1 MVVVVTGSNMLT
13 CLLTLTLTSALLKVS
28 KGQSAAGV
36 FLLIEGGGYT
46 FNFTAALAACHSRH
60 ATMATVANMEEA
72 LRHGLQTCKF
82 GWVTEQVAVIPRL
95 TASDRCGKGKTGL
108 IRWNAGTDQAFAVFC
123 INATATT
130 PTSNSSTTSAPSPTT
145 AVKTS
150 PTSHQVPISTTTSP
164 SLTHHPSSSS
174 LASSAH
180 ALPSHVITSWP
191 TSSSSRSSFT
201 STPTH
206 ASNQQTQRPV
216 KAPLRVVWMVFIVL
230 GIVFL
235 MVTVAGVSCYY
246 YKLKSGSC
254 RSQVLQGDDV
264 EAEMWKP
271 TDSRTNLHRAL
282 NDYVEEEDEDEEQ
295 SNTKFSS
302 DIMLCVN
309 PQMRNITVS

>member
-1 MVVVVTGSNMLT
+1 
-13 CLLTLTLTSALLKVS
+13 
-28 KGQSAAGV
+28 
-36 FLLIEGGGYT
+36 
-46 FNFTAALAACHSRH
+46 
-60 ATMATVANMEEA
+60 MATVANVEEA

-95 TASDRCGKGKTGL
+95 TASNKCGNGKTGL
-108 IRWNAGTDQAFAVFC
+108 IRWNARTDQAFAVFC
-123 INATATT
+123 VTPTATT
-130 PTSNSSTTSAPSPTT
+130 PTSNSSSSTTSAPSPTT

-150 PTSHQVPISTTTSP
+150 HLVPISTTTSP

-174 LASSAH
+174 ASSAH
-180 ALPSHVITSWP
+180 ALPSHVVTSWP

-235 MVTVAGVSCYY
+235 MVTVAEVSCYY

-254 RSQVLQGDDV
+254 RSQVLQGDDA

-271 TDSRTNLHRAL
+271 TDSRTNLHRAH
-282 NDYVEEEDEDEEQ
+282 DDVEEEDEDEEQ
-295 SNTKFSS
+295 RDTKFSS

>member
-1 MVVVVTGSNMLT
+1 MVVAVTGSYMLT

-46 FNFTAALAACHSRH
+46 FNFTAGLAACHSRH
-60 ATMATVANMEEA
+60 AAMATVANMEEA

-95 TASDRCGKGKTGL
+95 TASDKCGKGKTGL

-123 INATATT
+123 FTATATT

-145 AVKTS
+145 
-150 PTSHQVPISTTTSP
+150 TSHLVPISSTTSP

-174 LASSAH
+174 ASSAH
-180 ALPSHVITSWP
+180 ALPYHVITSWP

-271 TDSRTNLHRAL
+271 TDSRINLHRAH
-282 NDYVEEEDEDEEQ
+282 NDDVEEEDEDEEQ
-295 SNTKFSS
+295 SNTRFSS